1 MTLMMKNI
9 SKNYQDGEQVIEVL
23 KNVSLEVAQGEFVA
37 IVGPSGAG
45 KSTFLSIAGALL
57 SPTEGEIAI
66 GGKVLNDLTSK
77 ELTKVRLDKVGFI
90 FQGANLIPYLNVR
103 DQLLVI
109 AELSGEKGRGA
120 KEKADELLK
129 ELGLTAR
136 ENNYPESLSGGEK
149 QRVAIARALM
159 NDPDIILADE
169 PTASLDANRG
179 HKVVQMIADE
189 VKRKNKAAIMVTH
202 DERVLDLVDRVIRI
216 RVGSRMRA
224 NPFCLFS
231 KVGTLLMWTASKQ

>member
-1 MTLMMKNI
+1 MKNI

-66 GGKVLNDLTSK
+66 GGTTLNSMSEK
-77 ELTKVRLDKVGFI
+77 ALTKVRLDKVGFI
-90 FQGANLIPYLNVR
+90 FQGANLIPYLSVR

-109 AELSGEKGRGA
+109 AELSGEKGSAA
-120 KEKADELLK
+120 KERADKLLQ

-136 ENNYPESLSGGEK
+136 QNNYPESLSGGEK

-189 VKRKNKAAIMVTH
+189 VKRKNKAGIMVTH

-216 RVGSRMRA
+216 EDGYLKA
-224 NPFCLFS
+224 E
-231 KVGTLLMWTASKQ
+231 

>member
-66 GGKVLNDLTSK
+66 GGTTLNNMSEK
-77 ELTKVRLDKVGFI
+77 ALTKVRLDKVGFI
-90 FQGANLIPYLNVR
+90 FQGANLIPYLSVR

-109 AELSGEKGRGA
+109 AELSGEKGSAA
-120 KEKADELLK
+120 KERADKLLQ

-136 ENNYPESLSGGEK
+136 QNNYPESLSGGEK

-159 NDPDIILADE
+159 NNPDIILADE

-216 RVGSRMRA
+216 EDGYLKA
-224 NPFCLFS
+224 E
-231 KVGTLLMWTASKQ
+231 

>member
-9 SKNYQDGEQVIEVL
+9 TKNYQDGEQVIEVL

-77 ELTKVRLDKVGFI
+77 DLTKVRLDKVGFI

-109 AELSGEKGRGA
+109 AELSGDKGRVA

-169 PTASLDANRG
+169 PTASLDASRG

-189 VKRKNKAAIMVTH
+189 IKRKNKAAIMVTH

-216 RVGSRMRA
+216 EDGY
-224 NPFCLFS
+224 L
-231 KVGTLLMWTASKQ
+231 KD

>member
-66 GGKVLNDLTSK
+66 GGTTLNNMSEK
-77 ELTKVRLDKVGFI
+77 ALTKVRLDKVGFI

-109 AELSGEKGRGA
+109 AELSGEKGSAA
-120 KEKADELLK
+120 KERADKLLQ
-129 ELGLTAR
+129 ELGLTGR
-136 ENNYPESLSGGEK
+136 QNNYPESLSGGEK

-216 RVGSRMRA
+216 EDGYLKA
-224 NPFCLFS
+224 E
-231 KVGTLLMWTASKQ
+231 

>member
-1 MTLMMKNI
+1 MKNI
-9 SKNYQDGEQVIEVL
+9 TKNYQDGEQVIEVL

-77 ELTKVRLDKVGFI
+77 DLTKVRLDKVGFI

-109 AELSGEKGRGA
+109 AELSDDKGRVA

-169 PTASLDANRG
+169 PTASLDASRG

-216 RVGSRMRA
+216 EDGY
-224 NPFCLFS
+224 L
-231 KVGTLLMWTASKQ
+231 KD

>member
-1 MTLMMKNI
+1 MTLIMKNI

-66 GGKVLNDLTSK
+66 GGTTLNNMSEK
-77 ELTKVRLDKVGFI
+77 ALTKVRLDKVGFI

-109 AELSGEKGRGA
+109 AELSGKKGSA
-120 KEKADELLK
+120 VKERADKLLQ

-136 ENNYPESLSGGEK
+136 QNNYPESLSGGEK

-216 RVGSRMRA
+216 EDGYLKA
-224 NPFCLFS
+224 E
-231 KVGTLLMWTASKQ
+231 

>member
-1 MTLMMKNI
+1 MTLIMKNI

-66 GGKVLNDLTSK
+66 GGTTLNSMSEK
-77 ELTKVRLDKVGFI
+77 ALTKVRLDKVGFI
-90 FQGANLIPYLNVR
+90 FQGANLIPYLSVR

-109 AELSGEKGRGA
+109 AELSGEKGSAA
-120 KEKADELLK
+120 KERADKLLQ

-136 ENNYPESLSGGEK
+136 QNNYPESLSGGEK

-159 NDPDIILADE
+159 NNPDIILADE

-216 RVGSRMRA
+216 EDGYLKA
-224 NPFCLFS
+224 E
-231 KVGTLLMWTASKQ
+231 

>member
-66 GGKVLNDLTSK
+66 GEKTLNNLTSK
-77 ELTKVRLDKVGFI
+77 ELTKVRLEKVGFI

-109 AELSGEKGRGA
+109 AELSGEKGKGA
-120 KEKADELLK
+120 KDKADELLK

-136 ENNYPESLSGGEK
+136 QNNYPESLSGGEK

-159 NDPDIILADE
+159 NNPDIILADE

-216 RVGSRMRA
+216 KDG
-224 NPFCLFS
+224 FL
-231 KVGTLLMWTASKQ
+231 KD

>member
-1 MTLMMKNI
+1 MTLIMKNI

-66 GGKVLNDLTSK
+66 GGTTLNNMSEK
-77 ELTKVRLDKVGFI
+77 ALTKMRLDKVGFI

-109 AELSGEKGRGA
+109 AELSGKKGSAA
-120 KEKADELLK
+120 KERADKLLQ

-136 ENNYPESLSGGEK
+136 QNNYPESLSGGEK

-216 RVGSRMRA
+216 EDGYLKA
-224 NPFCLFS
+224 E
-231 KVGTLLMWTASKQ
+231 

>member
-1 MTLMMKNI
+1 MKNI

-57 SPTEGEIAI
+57 SQTEGEIAI
-66 GGKVLNDLTSK
+66 GGTTLNSMSEK
-77 ELTKVRLDKVGFI
+77 ALTKVRLDKVGFI
-90 FQGANLIPYLNVR
+90 FQGANLIPYLSVR

-109 AELSGEKGRGA
+109 AELSGEKGSAA
-120 KEKADELLK
+120 KERADKLLQ

-136 ENNYPESLSGGEK
+136 QNNYPESLSGGEK

-216 RVGSRMRA
+216 EDGYLKA
-224 NPFCLFS
+224 E
-231 KVGTLLMWTASKQ
+231 

>member
-1 MTLMMKNI
+1 MKNI

-66 GGKVLNDLTSK
+66 GEKTLNNLTSK
-77 ELTKVRLDKVGFI
+77 ELTKVRLEKVGFI

-109 AELSGEKGRGA
+109 AELSGEKGKGA
-120 KEKADELLK
+120 KDKAEELLK

-136 ENNYPESLSGGEK
+136 QNNYPESLSGGEK

-159 NDPDIILADE
+159 NNPDIILADE

-216 RVGSRMRA
+216 EDG
-224 NPFCLFS
+224 FL
-231 KVGTLLMWTASKQ
+231 KD

>member
-66 GGKVLNDLTSK
+66 GGTTLNNMSEK
-77 ELTKVRLDKVGFI
+77 ALTKVRLDKVGFI

-109 AELSGEKGRGA
+109 AELSGEKGSAA
-120 KEKADELLK
+120 KEKADKLLQ

-136 ENNYPESLSGGEK
+136 QNNYPESLSGGEK

-216 RVGSRMRA
+216 EDGYLKA
-224 NPFCLFS
+224 E
-231 KVGTLLMWTASKQ
+231 

>member
-9 SKNYQDGEQVIEVL
+9 TKNYQDGEQVIEVL

-77 ELTKVRLDKVGFI
+77 DLTKVRLDKVGFI

-109 AELSGEKGRGA
+109 AELSGGKGRVA

-169 PTASLDANRG
+169 PTASLDASRG

-216 RVGSRMRA
+216 EDGY
-224 NPFCLFS
+224 L
-231 KVGTLLMWTASKQ
+231 KD

>member
-9 SKNYQDGEQVIEVL
+9 TKNYQDGEQVIEVL

-77 ELTKVRLDKVGFI
+77 DLTKVRLDKVGFI

-109 AELSGEKGRGA
+109 AELSGDKGRVA

-216 RVGSRMRA
+216 EDGY
-224 NPFCLFS
+224 L
-231 KVGTLLMWTASKQ
+231 KD

>member
-66 GGKVLNDLTSK
+66 GEKTLNNLTSK
-77 ELTKVRLDKVGFI
+77 ELTKVRLEKVGFI

-109 AELSGEKGRGA
+109 AELSGEKVKGA
-120 KEKADELLK
+120 KDKADELLK

-136 ENNYPESLSGGEK
+136 LNNYPESLSGGEK

-159 NDPDIILADE
+159 NNPDIILADE

-216 RVGSRMRA
+216 EDG
-224 NPFCLFS
+224 FL
-231 KVGTLLMWTASKQ
+231 KD

>member
-1 MTLMMKNI
+1 MTLIMKNI

-66 GGKVLNDLTSK
+66 GGTTLNNMSEK
-77 ELTKVRLDKVGFI
+77 ALTKVRLDKVGFI

-109 AELSGEKGRGA
+109 AELSGEKGSAA
-120 KEKADELLK
+120 KERADKLLQ

-136 ENNYPESLSGGEK
+136 QNNYPESLSGGEK

-216 RVGSRMRA
+216 EDGFLKA
-224 NPFCLFS
+224 E
-231 KVGTLLMWTASKQ
+231 

>member
-66 GGKVLNDLTSK
+66 GGTTLNSMSEK
-77 ELTKVRLDKVGFI
+77 ALTKVRLDKVGFI

-109 AELSGEKGRGA
+109 AELSGEKGSAA
-120 KEKADELLK
+120 KERADKLLQ

-136 ENNYPESLSGGEK
+136 QSNYPESLSGGEK

-189 VKRKNKAAIMVTH
+189 VKRKSKAAIMVTH

-216 RVGSRMRA
+216 EDGYLKA
-224 NPFCLFS
+224 E
-231 KVGTLLMWTASKQ
+231 

>member
-1 MTLMMKNI
+1 MKNI
-9 SKNYQDGEQVIEVL
+9 SKSYQDGEQQIEVL

-37 IVGPSGAG
+37 ILGPSGAG

-57 SPTEGEIAI
+57 SPTTGEILI
-66 GGKVLNDLTSK
+66 GGKGLSNLSNK

-103 DQLLVI
+103 DQLLLI
-109 AELSGEKGRGA
+109 AELAGQKGSKA
-120 KEKADELLK
+120 KEKAATLLK
-129 ELGLTAR
+129 ELGLEAR
-136 ENNYPESLSGGEK
+136 QNNYPESLSGGEK
-149 QRVAIARALM
+149 QRVAIARSLM

-169 PTASLDANRG
+169 PTASLDADRG

-189 VKRKNKAAIMVTH
+189 VKKKNKAAIMVTH

-216 RVGSRMRA
+216 EDGY
-224 NPFCLFS
+224 L
-231 KVGTLLMWTASKQ
+231 KE

>member
-9 SKNYQDGEQVIEVL
+9 TKNYQDGEQVIEVL
-23 KNVSLEVAQGEFVA
+23 KNVSLEVVQGEFVA

-77 ELTKVRLDKVGFI
+77 DLTKVRLDKVGFI

-109 AELSGEKGRGA
+109 AELSGDKGRVA

-169 PTASLDANRG
+169 PTASLDASRG

-216 RVGSRMRA
+216 EDGY
-224 NPFCLFS
+224 L
-231 KVGTLLMWTASKQ
+231 KD

>member
-66 GGKVLNDLTSK
+66 GGRTLNDLTSK
-77 ELTKVRLDKVGFI
+77 ELTKVRLEKVGFI
-90 FQGANLIPYLNVR
+90 FQGANLIPYLSVR

-109 AELSGEKGRGA
+109 AELSGEKGRAA
-120 KEKADELLK
+120 KEKADKLLQ

-216 RVGSRMRA
+216 EDGYLK
-224 NPFCLFS
+224 N
-231 KVGTLLMWTASKQ
+231 

>member
-1 MTLMMKNI
+1 MKNI
-9 SKNYQDGEQVIEVL
+9 TKNYQDGEQVIEVL

-77 ELTKVRLDKVGFI
+77 DLTKVRLDKVGFI

-109 AELSGEKGRGA
+109 AELYGDKGRVA

-169 PTASLDANRG
+169 PTASLDASRG

-216 RVGSRMRA
+216 EDGY
-224 NPFCLFS
+224 L
-231 KVGTLLMWTASKQ
+231 KD

>member
-1 MTLMMKNI
+1 MKNI

-57 SPTEGEIAI
+57 SPTEGETAI
-66 GGKVLNDLTSK
+66 GGTTLNNMSEK
-77 ELTKVRLDKVGFI
+77 ALTKVRLGKVGFI

-109 AELSGEKGRGA
+109 AELSGEKGSAA
-120 KEKADELLK
+120 KERADKLLQ

-136 ENNYPESLSGGEK
+136 QNNYPESLSGGEK

-202 DERVLDLVDRVIRI
+202 DERVLDLVDRVIQI
-216 RVGSRMRA
+216 EDGYLKA
-224 NPFCLFS
+224 E
-231 KVGTLLMWTASKQ
+231 

>member
-9 SKNYQDGEQVIEVL
+9 TKNYQDGEQVIEVL

-77 ELTKVRLDKVGFI
+77 DLTKVRLDKVGFI

-109 AELSGEKGRGA
+109 AELSGDKGRVA

-169 PTASLDANRG
+169 PTARLDASRG

-216 RVGSRMRA
+216 EDGY
-224 NPFCLFS
+224 L
-231 KVGTLLMWTASKQ
+231 KD

>member
-77 ELTKVRLDKVGFI
+77 DLTKVRLDKVGFI

-109 AELSGEKGRGA
+109 AELSGEKGRVA

-136 ENNYPESLSGGEK
+136 DNNYPESLSGGEK

-169 PTASLDANRG
+169 PTASLDASRG

-216 RVGSRMRA
+216 EDGY
-224 NPFCLFS
+224 L
-231 KVGTLLMWTASKQ
+231 KD

>member
-23 KNVSLEVAQGEFVA
+23 KSVSLEVAQGEFVA

-66 GGKVLNDLTSK
+66 GGTTLNNMSEK
-77 ELTKVRLDKVGFI
+77 ALTKVRLDKVGFI

-109 AELSGEKGRGA
+109 AELSGEKGSAA
-120 KEKADELLK
+120 KERADKLLQ

-136 ENNYPESLSGGEK
+136 QNNYPESLSGGEK

-169 PTASLDANRG
+169 PTASLDANLG

-189 VKRKNKAAIMVTH
+189 VKQKNKAAIMVTH

-216 RVGSRMRA
+216 EDGYLKA
-224 NPFCLFS
+224 E
-231 KVGTLLMWTASKQ
+231 

>member
-66 GGKVLNDLTSK
+66 GGTTLNSMSEK
-77 ELTKVRLDKVGFI
+77 ALTKVRLDKVGFI

-109 AELSGEKGRGA
+109 AELSGEKGSAA
-120 KEKADELLK
+120 KERADKLLQ

-136 ENNYPESLSGGEK
+136 QSNYPESLSGGEK

-216 RVGSRMRA
+216 EDGY
-224 NPFCLFS
+224 L
-231 KVGTLLMWTASKQ
+231 KVE

>member
-1 MTLMMKNI
+1 MKNI

-23 KNVSLEVAQGEFVA
+23 KSVSLEVAQGEFVA

-66 GGKVLNDLTSK
+66 GGTTLNNMSGK
-77 ELTKVRLDKVGFI
+77 ALTKVRLDKVGFI

-109 AELSGEKGRGA
+109 AELSGEKGSAA
-120 KEKADELLK
+120 KERADKLLQ

-136 ENNYPESLSGGEK
+136 QNNYPESLSGGEK

-216 RVGSRMRA
+216 EDGYLKA
-224 NPFCLFS
+224 E
-231 KVGTLLMWTASKQ
+231 

>member
-179 HKVVQMIADE
+179 HKVVQMIANE
-189 VKRKNKAAIMVTH
+189 VKRK
-202 DERVLDLVDRVIRI
+202 
-216 RVGSRMRA
+216 
-224 NPFCLFS
+224 
-231 KVGTLLMWTASKQ
+231 

>member
-45 KSTFLSIAGALL
+45 KSTFLFIAGALL

-216 RVGSRMRA
+216 EDGY
-224 NPFCLFS
+224 L
-231 KVGTLLMWTASKQ
+231 KD

>member
-169 PTASLDANRG
+169 PTASIDANRG

-216 RVGSRMRA
+216 EDGY
-224 NPFCLFS
+224 L
-231 KVGTLLMWTASKQ
+231 KD

>member
-66 GGKVLNDLTSK
+66 GGTTLNSMSEK
-77 ELTKVRLDKVGFI
+77 ALTKVRLDKVGFI

-103 DQLLVI
+103 DQLLII
-109 AELSGEKGRGA
+109 AELSGEKGSAA
-120 KEKADELLK
+120 KERADKLLQ

-136 ENNYPESLSGGEK
+136 QSNYPESLSGGEK

-216 RVGSRMRA
+216 EDGYLKA
-224 NPFCLFS
+224 E
-231 KVGTLLMWTASKQ
+231 

>member
-77 ELTKVRLDKVGFI
+77 DLTKVRLDKVGFI

-109 AELSGEKGRGA
+109 AELSGEKGRVA

-169 PTASLDANRG
+169 PTASLDASRG
-179 HKVVQMIADE
+179 HKVVKMIADE

-216 RVGSRMRA
+216 EDGY
-224 NPFCLFS
+224 L
-231 KVGTLLMWTASKQ
+231 KD

>member
-1 MTLMMKNI
+1 MKNI
-9 SKNYQDGEQVIEVL
+9 TKNYQDGEQVIEVL

-77 ELTKVRLDKVGFI
+77 DLTKVRLDKVGFI
-90 FQGANLIPYLNVR
+90 FQGANLISYLNVR

-109 AELSGEKGRGA
+109 AELSGDKGRVA

-169 PTASLDANRG
+169 PTASLDASRG

-216 RVGSRMRA
+216 EDGY
-224 NPFCLFS
+224 L
-231 KVGTLLMWTASKQ
+231 KD

>member
-9 SKNYQDGEQVIEVL
+9 TKNYQDGEQVIKVL

-77 ELTKVRLDKVGFI
+77 DLTKVRLDKVGFI

-109 AELSGEKGRGA
+109 AELSGDKGRVA

-169 PTASLDANRG
+169 PTASLDASRG

-216 RVGSRMRA
+216 EDGY
-224 NPFCLFS
+224 L
-231 KVGTLLMWTASKQ
+231 KD

>member
-1 MTLMMKNI
+1 MKNI

-57 SPTEGEIAI
+57 SPTEGKIAI
-66 GGKVLNDLTSK
+66 GGTTLNNMSGK
-77 ELTKVRLDKVGFI
+77 ALTKVRLDKVGFI

-109 AELSGEKGRGA
+109 AELSGEKGSAA
-120 KEKADELLK
+120 KERADKLLQ

-136 ENNYPESLSGGEK
+136 QNNYPENLSGGEK

-216 RVGSRMRA
+216 EDGYLKA
-224 NPFCLFS
+224 E
-231 KVGTLLMWTASKQ
+231 

>member
-66 GGKVLNDLTSK
+66 GGTTLNNMSEK
-77 ELTKVRLDKVGFI
+77 ALTKVRLDKVGFI

-109 AELSGEKGRGA
+109 AELSGEKGSAA
-120 KEKADELLK
+120 KERADNLLQ
-129 ELGLTAR
+129 ELGLIAR
-136 ENNYPESLSGGEK
+136 QNNYPESLSGGEK

-216 RVGSRMRA
+216 EDGYLKA
-224 NPFCLFS
+224 E
-231 KVGTLLMWTASKQ
+231 